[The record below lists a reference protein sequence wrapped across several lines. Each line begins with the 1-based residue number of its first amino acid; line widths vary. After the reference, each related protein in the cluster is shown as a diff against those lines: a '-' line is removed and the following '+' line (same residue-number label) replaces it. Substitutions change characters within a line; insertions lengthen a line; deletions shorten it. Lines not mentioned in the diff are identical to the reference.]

1 MPKDKSTKNSNN
13 QMSKIIRTIKNLDTK
28 NTLVGIYS
36 TLSRIRILGCTIF
49 SLLQ

>member
-36 TLSRIRILGCTIF
+36 TLSRIRLRGCTIF